1 MLCWGGGGS
10 TFSSSL
16 PLFHTSTTSKMAEAC
31 FCIPILILEFNF
43 KEIFRL
49 HNTRTKKKKKTFEK
63 IPIDYRNEINN
74 GSFAFIRLVCL
85 GMSVRISKGHYKIK
99 EQYYPK
105 TDLKMRI
112 CDSMKFPMHLRHS

>member
-1 MLCWGGGGS
+1 
-10 TFSSSL
+10 
-16 PLFHTSTTSKMAEAC
+16 MAEAC

-43 KEIFRL
+43 MEIFQL
-49 HNTRTKKKKKTFEK
+49 HNTRTKKKKNFEK

-74 GSFAFIRLVCL
+74 GSFTFIRLVCL
-85 GMSVRISKGHYKIK
+85 DMLVRISKGHYKMK

>member
-49 HNTRTKKKKKTFEK
+49 HNTHTKKKKKTFEK

-74 GSFAFIRLVCL
+74 GSFAFMFRHV
-85 GMSVRISKGHYKIK
+85 SQDIK
-99 EQYYPK
+99 RPLQNEGTILPK
-105 TDLKMRI
+105 NRFKNENL
-112 CDSMKFPMHLRHS
+112 